1 MMIGA
6 APSEFT
12 VRAKNQQNNQE
23 IGRLPNWQSR
33 LGAGTTGG
41 GVNLNSAGSMNSN
54 SSLGNPGQSGIANL
68 PMVIKALFA
77 NRPS

>member
-41 GVNLNSAGSMNSN
+41 GVNLNSASSMNSN
-54 SSLGNPGQSGIANL
+54 QPLGGNISNL
-68 PMVIKALFA
+68 SNMIKALFA
-77 NRPS
+77 NRPA